1 MTDMTHTPGPWRV
14 LHKTGVFPMDSD
26 CWTIGTAE
34 QHRKEHVANA
44 RLMAA
49 APDLLAALTAALVII
64 DDYLAY
70 KHDGDPNEEDARLMG
85 EMDINDY
92 ARDGRLAAA
101 RAAIARATGAAA

>member
-1 MTDMTHTPGPWRV
+1 MTDTTHTPGPWRV

-34 QHRKEHVANA
+34 QHRKEHEANA

-49 APDLLAALTAALVII
+49 APDLLAALQAMIAH
-64 DDYLAY
+64 YPA
-70 KHDGDPNEEDARLMG
+70 G
-85 EMDINDY
+85 INTMLDE
-92 ARDGRLAAA
+92 ASTAA

>member
-1 MTDMTHTPGPWRV
+1 MTDTTHTPGPWRV

-49 APDLLAALTAALVII
+49 APDLLAAAVALEEAETVNANC
-64 DDYLAY
+64 LEC
-70 KHDGDPNEEDARLMG
+70 DGEWVPEACPVCFPHFDKARLL
-85 EMDINDY
+85 
-92 ARDGRLAAA
+92 R
-101 RAAIARATGAAA
+101 RAAIARATGAAS

>member
-1 MTDMTHTPGPWRV
+1 MTDTTHTPGPWRV

-49 APDLLAALTAALVII
+49 APDLLDALQALF
-64 DDYLAY
+64 DACEQRANAEG
-70 KHDGDPNEEDARLMG
+70 GDFG
-85 EMDINDY
+85 SDI
-92 ARDGRLAAA
+92 GPAAA
-101 RAAIARATGAAA
+101 MATAAIARATGGAA